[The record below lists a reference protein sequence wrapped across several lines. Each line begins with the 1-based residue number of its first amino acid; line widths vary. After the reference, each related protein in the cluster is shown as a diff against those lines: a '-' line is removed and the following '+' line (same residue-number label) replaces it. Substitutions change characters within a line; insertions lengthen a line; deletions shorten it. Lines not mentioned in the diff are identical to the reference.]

1 MPYASGRVIHD
12 ADAHIMEVPGF
23 LEEHLEAKYRARR
36 DRQRAASRTT
46 AAAACIVSAPRRA
59 RPARTIPST
68 STNRRSCCARTGT
81 RSAPTTRHDR
91 PQSIDLLGFASQ
103 LMFTTAL
110 LNFSSLLEGK
120 GDVDLIYAVARAH
133 TRHMV
138 DFCSVDRRLL
148 PTGYVPLADFER
160 TARAAREAIALGAKA
175 LLIPS
180 RCPDGHSPSHI
191 GFDPLW
197 AAAQEAGLP
206 IVFHVGGGGKLLEEA
221 YFNNGLPPVPDFH
234 GGDDNFKSIDYMAIA
249 YPPMKALTALIVD
262 RVLDRFPRLK
272 FGVIEQGASWV
283 PGWMRNMDSAH
294 TAFYKNEERLQKMS
308 LKPSE
313 FVARQVRVT
322 PYPHEDAG
330 WIIANSGD
338 GVCLFS
344 SDYPHVEG
352 GRNPI
357 KRFEAS
363 MAAAGTSERQKQAL
377 LLRQFHRPDGRGPG
391 ARAEG
396 SGMSGYTTLLTER
409 TGPVLKI
416 TTNRPEVLNA
426 QSRILLEELDDAF
439 LRAVDDEAVRVIIL
453 AGAGKHFSAG
463 HDLGSP
469 QEMEDQK
476 KTPLEPGFKGEYRRL
491 WERFFENTM
500 RWRDLPK
507 PTIAQVQGYCIM
519 GGMMIASACDLII
532 ASDDAQFADR
542 AVKWGGAHVQ
552 YFSMPWDFG
561 PRKTKEYL
569 FTGAVHQ
576 RRPGRAGRPGQPRGA
591 AGQARRRD
599 DGARPGDRRARSLC
613 AEARQGVGQRDAGCP
628 GMAGGDGERLQEL
641 HADHP
646 AQDRDGHLRPQGPR
660 KGPEGPL
667 WNSQQDHL
675 MSSPDRERPA
685 RSKS

>member
-23 LEEHLEAKYRARR
+23 LEEHLEARYRAQVTDTVLFPD
-36 DRQRAASRTT
+36 DRGRGL
-46 AAAACIVSAPRRA
+46 PRLRPEAHKAGADNTVDSDESQIMLRKNWDALGSYA
-59 RPARTIPST
+59 RQ
-68 STNRRSCCARTGT
+68 
-81 RSAPTTRHDR
+81 DR
-91 PQSIDLLGFASQ
+91 PHSIDLLGFASQ

-160 TARAAREAIALGAKA
+160 TADAAREAIELGAKA

-180 RCPDGHSPSHI
+180 RCPDSHSPSHI

-221 YFNNGLPPVPDFH
+221 WFNNGLPPVPDFH
-234 GGDDNFKSIDYMAIA
+234 GGDDTFKSIDYMAIA

-363 MAAAGTSERQKQAL
+363 MAAAGTSERQKQGFYCDNFVDL
-377 LLRQFHRPDGRGPG
+377 MG
-391 ARAEG
+391 AGLA
-396 SGMSGYTTLLTER
+396 
-409 TGPVLKI
+409 
-416 TTNRPEVLNA
+416 PE
-426 QSRILLEELDDAF
+426 
-439 LRAVDDEAVRVIIL
+439 LRA
-453 AGAGKHFSAG
+453 
-463 HDLGSP
+463 
-469 QEMEDQK
+469 
-476 KTPLEPGFKGEYRRL
+476 
-491 WERFFENTM
+491 
-500 RWRDLPK
+500 
-507 PTIAQVQGYCIM
+507 
-519 GGMMIASACDLII
+519 
-532 ASDDAQFADR
+532 
-542 AVKWGGAHVQ
+542 
-552 YFSMPWDFG
+552 
-561 PRKTKEYL
+561 
-569 FTGAVHQ
+569 
-576 RRPGRAGRPGQPRGA
+576 A
-591 AGQARRRD
+591 A
-599 DGARPGDRRARSLC
+599 
-613 AEARQGVGQRDAGCP
+613 
-628 GMAGGDGERLQEL
+628 
-641 HADHP
+641 
-646 AQDRDGHLRPQGPR
+646 
-660 KGPEGPL
+660 
-667 WNSQQDHL
+667 
-675 MSSPDRERPA
+675 
-685 RSKS
+685 